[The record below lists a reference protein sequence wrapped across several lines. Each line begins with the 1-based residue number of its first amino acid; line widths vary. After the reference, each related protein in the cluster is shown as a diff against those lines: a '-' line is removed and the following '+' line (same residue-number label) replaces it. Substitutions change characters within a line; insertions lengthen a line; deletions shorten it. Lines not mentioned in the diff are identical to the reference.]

1 MTIINVYVKDSVSGA
16 MLQGVKVG
24 LWAAPSPIN
33 KYTDANGLAS
43 YLVNY
48 VDTVA
53 FTIEK
58 TGYYSIPRTPD
69 LHISGDT
76 TFRYDLIPIS
86 QPPPPPTD
94 GTTPPTVPQENPLQ
108 KYAPYIILLII
119 IILIVAYAASKKKK
133 RGRPRRGSD

>member
-1 MTIINVYVKDSVSGA
+1 MTLINVYVKDSVTGA
-16 MLQGVKVG
+16 PLQTVKVG

-33 KYTDANGLAS
+33 RYTDANGLVS
-43 YLVNY
+43 FLVNY

-58 TGYYSIPRTPD
+58 AGYYSIPRTPD
-69 LHISGDT
+69 LKITGDV

-86 QPPPPPTD
+86 QPTPPPTD
-94 GTTPPTVPQENPLQ
+94 GVTPTPEENPLQ

-119 IILIVAYAASKKKK
+119 FILIVAYAASKKKK
-133 RGRPRRGSD
+133 KRGRPRRDAD